1 MGDFSLLVMSHL
13 IKVFVLLVVL
23 PELFWLSLVTVTSIT
38 GKVVECFQGAVN
50 RCTFSSELA
59 WT

>member
-38 GKVVECFQGAVN
+38 GKVVECF
-50 RCTFSSELA
+50 
-59 WT
+59 